1 MVELTN
7 EMTAVNILLDI
18 IGEMPVNHIEGSTN
32 ADVIRARRNIAEA
45 SRSIQVKGWHFNT
58 TNKVTMTPDV
68 DGIVWLPSNTV
79 SFDATNPLEDL
90 VVRGDKVFDRA
101 TGSTTIARSITADL
115 TIIVPFEDC
124 PEPARQYITMVAGRR
139 FTNRTAPDRL
149 VYSFVKE
156 DEDDAK
162 ATFMDWDISSADH
175 NVLRDPAILR
185 HLDRPIR
192 RTR

>member
-58 TNKVTMTPDV
+58 NRNVTLTTADDGTISLPTNVLT
-68 DGIVWLPSNTV
+68 
-79 SFDATNPLEDL
+79 FDATRPTDDY
-90 VVRGDKVFDRA
+90 VVREGKVFDRIN
-101 TGSTTIARSITADL
+101 GSFDIGINVVADL
-115 TIIVPFEDC
+115 TVLLDFENL

-139 FTNRTAPDRL
+139 FSNRTAPDRL

-156 DEDDAK
+156 DENEAR